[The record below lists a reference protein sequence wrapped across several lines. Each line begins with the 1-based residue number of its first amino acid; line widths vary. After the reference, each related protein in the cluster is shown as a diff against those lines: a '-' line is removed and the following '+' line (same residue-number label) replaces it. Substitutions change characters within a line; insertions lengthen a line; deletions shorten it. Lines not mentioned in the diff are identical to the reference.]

1 MFVLHFCCS
10 AIQNQLVCYNYKNV
24 KVGVKD
30 DLLVFHAEQ
39 LSNRSVVQL
48 SSGECLTKFNFI
60 RHVSFSWRSIIAVR
74 KFEQNYAYFSY
85 FAILDT
91 ISLFYNTIVA
101 VTTQKKK
108 KYQHLTYI
116 LLYYASDIWQH
127 FSKSEL
133 NRSLPL
139 AIARLSNIMTFVRS
153 VNLIPLISVSIW
165 YILTNFC
172 WNVSLRLLSYWFS
185 YLYGLPIQ
193 SLLNLIYIPFCFRK
207 FDCAIENVFFTVTC
221 IATLF
226 FMLVIL
232 CMCAL
237 KLEFSET

>member
-1 MFVLHFCCS
+1 MTLYYCSSKIWTELRLLLIFC
-10 AIQNQLVCYNYKNV
+10 NFGYHQLILQYNSCCN
-24 KVGVKD
+24 
-30 DLLVFHAEQ
+30 
-39 LSNRSVVQL
+39 
-48 SSGECLTKFNFI
+48 
-60 RHVSFSWRSIIAVR
+60 
-74 KFEQNYAYFSY
+74 
-85 FAILDT
+85 
-91 ISLFYNTIVA
+91 NT
-101 VTTQKKK
+101 KKK

-193 SLLNLIYIPFCFRK
+193 SLLNLIYIPFCSRK